1 MPDLSK
7 SKVETWLETQ
17 DSEVARLWNGAIRPI
32 EDDADVRTA
41 LTEMGRALDQSLNKD
56 AGKLSATLQDD
67 PTQAGLRLVL
77 VQLGPARL
85 FRILHW
91 LASARLPDAEKVMG
105 GLLQDEPSGIG
116 GMLRAAIQEM
126 HRQELL
132 TRLFSRG
139 RLEALLAACQSQQ
152 PEAA

>member
-1 MPDLSK
+1 MPNLSK

-17 DSEVARLWNGAIRPI
+17 DSEVARLWGGAVRPI

-41 LTEMGRALDQSLNKD
+41 LTEMGHMLDQSLNKD

-67 PTQAGLRLVL
+67 STQAGLRRVL

-91 LASARLPDAEKVMG
+91 LSSAGLPDAEKVVG
-105 GLLQDEPSGIG
+105 SLLQDEPSGIG

-132 TRLFSRG
+132 ARLFSRG
-139 RLEALLAACQSQQ
+139 RLEALLAACQTQQ

>member
-7 SKVETWLETQ
+7 TKVETWLESQ
-17 DSEVARLWNGAIRPI
+17 GSGVAKLWGGAVRPI
-32 EDDADVRTA
+32 EDDADVRSA
-41 LTEMGRALDQSLNKD
+41 LSEMGHTLDRSINKD
-56 AGKLSATLQDD
+56 AGKLSATLQSN
-67 PTQAGLRLVL
+67 PTQAALRNIL

-85 FRILHW
+85 FRLLHW
-91 LASARLPDAEKVMG
+91 FSAAGLPDAGKVVG

-116 GMLRAAIQEM
+116 QMLRAAVQEM

-132 TRLFSRG
+132 ARLFSRG
-139 RLEALLAACQSQQ
+139 RLEILLAACQGQK

>member
-7 SKVETWLETQ
+7 AKVETWLETQ
-17 DSEVARLWNGAIRPI
+17 DSEVAKQWGGAVRPI
-32 EDDADVRTA
+32 EDDADVGSA
-41 LTEMGRALDQSLNKD
+41 LSALGHTLDQSLNKD

-67 PTQAGLRLVL
+67 PTQAGLRRVL

-85 FRILHW
+85 FRLLHW
-91 LASARLPDAEKVMG
+91 LSAAGLPDAEKVVG

-116 GMLRAAIQEM
+116 RMLRAAVQEM

-132 TRLFSRG
+132 ARLFSRG
-139 RLEALLAACQSQQ
+139 RLETLLAACQPSQ